1 MYRLA
6 IAAALLA
13 LPVIA
18 EAQTGDRP
26 KRIRSITLTGQERC
40 PPASSPDEVVVC
52 SRAEDPYRIPEAL
65 RDSGPI
71 PAQNQSWANRAAGLR
86 EIDKRAGGVPN
97 SCSAIGTAGQTGCST
112 QALNAWYA
120 EKRAQQNAEGRT
132 P

>member
-1 MYRLA
+1 MFRLA
-6 IAAALLA
+6 LAASLVA
-13 LPVIA
+13 LPVVA
-18 EAQTGDRP
+18 EAQTDDRP
-26 KRIRSITLTGQERC
+26 QRIRSVTLTGQERC
-40 PPASSPDEVVVC
+40 PPASGPDEVVVC
-52 SRAEDPYRIPEAL
+52 RRAEDPYRIPEAL

-71 PAQNQSWANRAAGLR
+71 PAQNQAWGNRVAEMR

-120 EKRAQQNAEGRT
+120 EKRAQQAAEGRV